1 MAKRTIPKSLLALLI
16 VPSLLIGC
24 QTGENHVNEN
34 GTKLT
39 TIQSNSAGSQ
49 NPLPAEV
56 TQLRNTFSEFK
67 LALDGLLTQLQ
78 KVVNNKIDKKAV
90 NSNATLEKL
99 QKLSL
104 ANNNFRKTI
113 PTSDVNNSNLKNI
126 DNTIQDILKVIQPL
140 KSGLDL
146 KAVKQI
152 QETLGIDKKP
162 EVSRNKGSF
171 GKITQGVIQ
180 EYLTKKSEDLNNQ
193 IQQLQT
199 VNTNTDTKPIEN
211 IPNNNRNLGVENQN
225 SQKSSSGLLA
235 LSLVSFVA
243 GIIIGAIAMF
253 VYKDRYANP
262 KQERSQ
268 DKENLAHNKQ
278 VHSYPEESLSPQI
291 SMQQYTSHPQTKGTE
306 ITPLKFSEEVY
317 TPDSH
322 NQPRI
327 ANENFNSPESIL
339 VGAYNKNR
347 NSLLKIAIEVSETEE
362 SINQRRVGSDRAA
375 ILEKVGKGKG
385 NYWIVSEQGID
396 YLLPKG
402 NIKINEYNYE
412 TVEALF
418 DCHSYRPGYSSDFQ
432 LVRPARVSAINQKI
446 WELAD
451 YGVLEF

>member
-24 QTGENHVNEN
+24 QTTENRAV
-34 GTKLT
+34 T
-39 TIQSNSAGSQ
+39 TIQSNSAASQ
-49 NPLPAEV
+49 NPVPAEV
-56 TQLRNTFSEFK
+56 TQLQNTFSEFQ
-67 LALDGLLTQLQ
+67 LALDELLTQLQ
-78 KVVNNKIDKKAV
+78 QVANKKIDKKDV
-90 NSNATLEKL
+90 NSSATLEKL
-99 QKLSL
+99 QQLSL
-104 ANNNFRKTI
+104 VNNSFQKKI
-113 PTSDVNNSNLKNI
+113 LTSDVNSSNFKNI
-126 DNTIQDILKVIQPL
+126 DNTIKDIFKVIEPL
-140 KSGLDL
+140 KSGLDF

-152 QETLGIDKKP
+152 QEILGIDKKP

-171 GKITQGVIQ
+171 GKITQGEIK
-180 EYLTKKSEDLNNQ
+180 EYLTKKSQNLNNQ
-193 IQQLQT
+193 IQQLGT
-199 VNTNTDTKPIEN
+199 VSTNGSTATDTKQIEN

-253 VYKDRYANP
+253 IYKDRYANP
-262 KQERSQ
+262 HP
-268 DKENLAHNKQ
+268 ENSNDRENFARNEQ
-278 VHSYPEESLSPQI
+278 VYSHPEKSVSPQI
-291 SMQQYTSHPQTKGTE
+291 SMKQHTSQPPTKRIE

-322 NQPRI
+322 NPQLI
-327 ANENFNSPESIL
+327 ANDNLNSPESIL

-347 NSLLKIAIEVSETEE
+347 NSLLKIATEVSETEE

-375 ILEKVGKGKG
+375 ILEQVAKGKG
-385 NYWIVSEQGID
+385 NYWIVSEQGVD

-432 LVRPARVSAINQKI
+432 LVRPARVSVIGQKM

>member
-24 QTGENHVNEN
+24 QTRENRAV
-34 GTKLT
+34 T
-39 TIQSNSAGSQ
+39 TIQSNSASQ
-49 NPLPAEV
+49 NPVSEV
-56 TQLRNTFSEFK
+56 SQLRTISSEFK
-67 LALDGLLTQLQ
+67 VALDELLIQLQ
-78 KVVNNKIDKKAV
+78 QVVNKKIDKKDV
-90 NSNATLEKL
+90 NSSATLEKL
-99 QKLSL
+99 QQLSL
-104 ANNNFRKTI
+104 ENNNFRKKI
-113 PTSDVNNSNLKNI
+113 LVSDVTSSNFKNI
-126 DNTIQDILKVIQPL
+126 DNTIQDIFKVIEPL
-140 KSGLDL
+140 KSGLDFQ
-146 KAVKQI
+146 AIKQI

-171 GKITQGVIQ
+171 GKITQGEIQ
-180 EYLTKKSEDLNNQ
+180 EYLTQKSEELNNQ
-193 IQQLQT
+193 IQQLET
-199 VNTNTDTKPIEN
+199 VPTDTKPIEN

-225 SQKSSSGLLA
+225 SQKSSFGLLA

-253 VYKDRYANP
+253 IYKDRYANP
-262 KQERSQ
+262 KQEHRNN
-268 DKENLAHNKQ
+268 KENFAPNKQ
-278 VHSYPEESLSPQI
+278 VSSHLEESASPQI
-291 SMQQYTSHPQTKGTE
+291 SIMQHTSPSPTKGIE
-306 ITPLKFSEEVY
+306 ITPLKFSEELY

-322 NQPRI
+322 SQQRI

-385 NYWIVSEQGID
+385 NYWIVSEQGVD

-432 LVRPARVSAINQKI
+432 LVRPARVSAIGQQM